1 LIEYYLLVQKKTGK
15 SMSYISGIRI
25 IMNLTYYR

>member
-1 LIEYYLLVQKKTGK
+1 LIEHFLLVQQKTGK

-25 IMNLTYYR
+25 TKDLTLNV

>member
-1 LIEYYLLVQKKTGK
+1 LNISSWYKKTGK

-25 IMNLTYYR
+25 VKILTYYR